1 MNSWGTASRSSR
13 GSRSVLRGS
22 TTTASWA
29 GVRVVCKR
37 CGVCEPSATP
47 SRPRQRR
54 IVSSL
59 TPSSSASWGGG
70 LVGRLNVLADLRGCD
85 RIGMQTNVHC
95 AFSAMDVAT
104 RSSMISLARNNDPIL
119 EPVYDLWINKARNAK
134 VTNCTLVLSFRLQ
147 FFHNRR
153 HFSNQAKERSTTHRL
168 GITVNVCSSFRLAT
182 ATVAPSIFRTAA
194 ANGCPV

>member
-1 MNSWGTASRSSR
+1 MR
-13 GSRSVLRGS
+13 GSY
-22 TTTASWA
+22 
-29 GVRVVCKR
+29 
-37 CGVCEPSATP
+37 PSDINREQFGP
-47 SRPRQRR
+47 
-54 IVSSL
+54 
-59 TPSSSASWGGG
+59 
-70 LVGRLNVLADLRGCD
+70 
-85 RIGMQTNVHC
+85 
-95 AFSAMDVAT
+95 
-104 RSSMISLARNNDPIL
+104 L

-182 ATVAPSIFRTAA
+182 AA